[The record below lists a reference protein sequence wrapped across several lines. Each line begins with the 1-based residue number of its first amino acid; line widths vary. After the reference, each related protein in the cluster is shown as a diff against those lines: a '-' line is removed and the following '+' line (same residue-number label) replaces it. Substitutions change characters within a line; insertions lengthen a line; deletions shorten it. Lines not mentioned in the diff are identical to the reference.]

1 MRKNSVISR
10 SLEIGCSASLLLLL
24 PLTTFTVQAQATPEV
39 VTPASTVNEA
49 AGVASSSNAPAT
61 TASMSKK
68 EATTVSGPALVNLPA
83 TVTPGIEPRPVEPVE
98 TVSREPSATIEKVDD
113 VAPTAGVEGG
123 IEAPAAAPAATVDPT
138 ATISAPVSPAAA
150 QRPVIASAS
159 VDAAGAAAA
168 AASVET
174 SSTTSPPAEPE
185 ASSEPAPVAPRPLPI
200 PTLANDNNQIERQLG
215 ARCPNDLA
223 ARLATQAD
231 LLIGACQGTLP
242 PHLSALL
249 VSIPEQQLL
258 LPRTWRERQ
267 VSQKGWFKAVPG
279 YGLRP
284 DFLAV
289 QGDVWVR
296 SFEGADPS
304 TTAYLVSG
312 PFACA
317 DSRSPDAE
325 PVKTVRLP
333 AGSCREGLVQQRV
346 YRVSAGAAPVDI
358 TQQALPAEPLL
369 SDADRKRYGAD
380 GARVQLDAGKLQFGP
395 ALRWYVDVGTTE
407 KPEPRSY
414 GEWGRLHLGFAVWNG
429 ERFEPR
435 DTVPRAV
442 WPCDPVAPGDASC
455 GAYADAG
462 RDPFIV
468 VGASA
473 QGVTATP

>member
-1 MRKNSVISR
+1 MRNLLVLSR
-10 SLEIGCSASLLLLL
+10 SSGVRLPACFLVLLPIAFCSAHAQTAAVVDEGGGAAS
-24 PLTTFTVQAQATPEV
+24 PVGVPAAAESTGVQEVAAVAQ
-39 VTPASTVNEA
+39 
-49 AGVASSSNAPAT
+49 
-61 TASMSKK
+61 
-68 EATTVSGPALVNLPA
+68 PALVNLPA
-83 TVTPGIEPRPVEPVE
+83 TVTPGIEPRPVEPAPSRPATAVDEVE
-98 TVSREPSATIEKVDD
+98 AEASILSD
-113 VAPTAGVEGG
+113 PTAAD
-123 IEAPAAAPAATVDPT
+123 APAAAPAAPIGAASVAGVLHAAQPP
-138 ATISAPVSPAAA
+138 ASPSAPVNADTATVAADTAAA
-150 QRPVIASAS
+150 VGPRG
-159 VDAAGAAAA
+159 D
-168 AASVET
+168 
-174 SSTTSPPAEPE
+174 SSPLV
-185 ASSEPAPVAPRPLPI
+185 EPAPVAPRPLPI

-231 LLIGACQGTLP
+231 LLIGACQGSLP

-296 SFEGADPS
+296 SFESADPS
-304 TTAYLVSG
+304 TTVYLVSG

-317 DSRSPDAE
+317 DNRGPDAE
-325 PVKTVRLP
+325 QVKTVRLP

-395 ALRWYVDVGTTE
+395 AVRWYVDVGTTE

-473 QGVTATP
+473 PGVTATP

>member
-1 MRKNSVISR
+1 
-10 SLEIGCSASLLLLL
+10 
-24 PLTTFTVQAQATPEV
+24 
-39 VTPASTVNEA
+39 
-49 AGVASSSNAPAT
+49 
-61 TASMSKK
+61 MSDQ
-68 EATTVSGPALVNLPA
+68 EATTVAGPALVNLPA

-98 TVSREPSATIEKVDD
+98 PVSREPSAAIEEVDD
-113 VAPTAGVEGG
+113 VAPTASVEGAV
-123 IEAPAAAPAATVDPT
+123 EASAAMPAATVDP
-138 ATISAPVSPAAA
+138 APAVAAPVSAAAA
-150 QRPVIASAS
+150 QRPVIPSAS
-159 VDAAGAAAA
+159 VDAAASAAAAAA
-168 AASVET
+168 AASMET
-174 SSTTSPPAEPE
+174 PSMSSPPAGPEP
-185 ASSEPAPVAPRPLPI
+185 SSEPVPVAPRPLVI

-223 ARLATQAD
+223 ARLASQAD

-242 PHLSALL
+242 AHLSTLL
-249 VSIPEQQLL
+249 VAIPEQQLL
-258 LPRTWRERQ
+258 LPRAWRERQ
-267 VSQKGWFKAVPG
+267 VGQKGWFKAVPG

-304 TTAYLVSG
+304 TTVYLVSG

-317 DSRSPDAE
+317 DNRGPDAE

-395 ALRWYVDVGTTE
+395 AVRWYVDVGTTE

>member
-1 MRKNSVISR
+1 MV
-10 SLEIGCSASLLLLL
+10 
-24 PLTTFTVQAQATPEV
+24 
-39 VTPASTVNEA
+39 
-49 AGVASSSNAPAT
+49 
-61 TASMSKK
+61 
-68 EATTVSGPALVNLPA
+68 
-83 TVTPGIEPRPVEPVE
+83 
-98 TVSREPSATIEKVDD
+98 
-113 VAPTAGVEGG
+113 
-123 IEAPAAAPAATVDPT
+123 
-138 ATISAPVSPAAA
+138 
-150 QRPVIASAS
+150 
-159 VDAAGAAAA
+159 
-168 AASVET
+168 
-174 SSTTSPPAEPE
+174 
-185 ASSEPAPVAPRPLPI
+185 EPAPVAPRPLPI

-249 VSIPEQQLL
+249 VAIPEQQLL

-267 VSQKGWFKAVPG
+267 VSQKAWFKAVPG

-304 TTAYLVSG
+304 TTVYLVSG

-317 DSRSPDAE
+317 DNRSPDAE
-325 PVKTVRLP
+325 PAKTVRLP
-333 AGSCREGLVQQRV
+333 AGSCREGLVQHRV

-369 SDADRKRYGAD
+369 SDAYRKRYGAD

-435 DTVPRAV
+435 DTVPRVV

>member
-1 MRKNSVISR
+1 
-10 SLEIGCSASLLLLL
+10 
-24 PLTTFTVQAQATPEV
+24 V
-39 VTPASTVNEA
+39 VPA
-49 AGVASSSNAPAT
+49 
-61 TASMSKK
+61 
-68 EATTVSGPALVNLPA
+68 
-83 TVTPGIEPRPVEPVE
+83 
-98 TVSREPSATIEKVDD
+98 
-113 VAPTAGVEGG
+113 AGVEGAV
-123 IEAPAAAPAATVDPT
+123 EAPAAVPAATVDP
-138 ATISAPVSPAAA
+138 ASAVAAPVSAAAA
-150 QRPVIASAS
+150 QRPVIPSAS
-159 VDAAGAAAA
+159 VDAAAAA

-174 SSTTSPPAEPE
+174 PSTTSRPAEPE
-185 ASSEPAPVAPRPLPI
+185 ASSEPAPVASRPLPI

-249 VSIPEQQLL
+249 VAIPEQQLL
-258 LPRTWRERQ
+258 LPRAWRERQ
-267 VSQKGWFKAVPG
+267 AGQKGWYKAVPG

-304 TTAYLVSG
+304 TTVYLVSG

-317 DSRSPDAE
+317 DNRGPDAE

-346 YRVSAGAAPVDI
+346 YRVSAGGAPVDI

-395 ALRWYVDVGTTE
+395 AVRWYVDVGTTE

-435 DTVPRAV
+435 DNVPRAV

>member
-1 MRKNSVISR
+1 MRNLLVLSR
-10 SLEIGCSASLLLLL
+10 CSGVRLPACFLVLLPIAFCSAH
-24 PLTTFTVQAQATPEV
+24 AQTAAVVDEGGGAATPVDVPAAAESTSVQEV
-39 VTPASTVNEA
+39 A
-49 AGVASSSNAPAT
+49 AVAQ
-61 TASMSKK
+61 
-68 EATTVSGPALVNLPA
+68 PALVNLPA
-83 TVTPGIEPRPVEPVE
+83 TVTPGIEPRPVEPAPSRPTTVVDEVE
-98 TVSREPSATIEKVDD
+98 AE
-113 VAPTAGVEGG
+113 APTVRDPNAAD
-123 IEAPAAAPAATVDPT
+123 APAAAET
-138 ATISAPVSPAAA
+138 AAA
-150 QRPVIASAS
+150 VGPR
-159 VDAAGAAAA
+159 G
-168 AASVET
+168 E
-174 SSTTSPPAEPE
+174 SSPLV
-185 ASSEPAPVAPRPLPI
+185 EPAPVAPRPLVI

-267 VSQKGWFKAVPG
+267 VSQKAWFKAVPG

-304 TTAYLVSG
+304 TTVYLVSG

-317 DSRSPDAE
+317 DNRGPDAE

-395 ALRWYVDVGTTE
+395 AVRWYVDVGTTE

>member
-1 MRKNSVISR
+1 MK
-10 SLEIGCSASLLLLL
+10 
-24 PLTTFTVQAQATPEV
+24 PTTGAETTSE
-39 VTPASTVNEA
+39 
-49 AGVASSSNAPAT
+49 APA
-61 TASMSKK
+61 
-68 EATTVSGPALVNLPA
+68 VVPA
-83 TVTPGIEPRPVEPVE
+83 
-98 TVSREPSATIEKVDD
+98 ATIH
-113 VAPTAGVEGG
+113 AASAGA
-123 IEAPAAAPAATVDPT
+123 APAAAQLPVTSSAAVNVDASAVAAATPAT
-138 ATISAPVSPAAA
+138 ATSPSERA
-150 QRPVIASAS
+150 ASA
-159 VDAAGAAAA
+159 GL
-168 AASVET
+168 
-174 SSTTSPPAEPE
+174 
-185 ASSEPAPVAPRPLPI
+185 APVAPRPLLI

-242 PHLSALL
+242 AHLSALL
-249 VSIPEQQLL
+249 VAIPEQQLL
-258 LPRTWRERQ
+258 LPRAWRERQ
-267 VSQKGWFKAVPG
+267 VGQKGWFKAVPG

-296 SFEGADPS
+296 SFESADPS
-304 TTAYLVSG
+304 STVYLVSG

-317 DSRSPDAE
+317 DDRSPDAE
-325 PVKTVRLP
+325 PVETVRLP

-346 YRVSAGAAPVDI
+346 YRVSAGVAPVDI

-369 SDADRKRYGAD
+369 SESDQKRYAAN
-380 GARVQLDAGKLQFGP
+380 GARVQLDAAKLQYGP
-395 ALRWYVDVGTTE
+395 AVRWYVDVGTPD

-435 DTVPRAV
+435 DTVPRVV
-442 WPCDPVAPGDASC
+442 WPCDPVAPGDPSC
-455 GAYADAG
+455 GGYADAG

-468 VGASA
+468 AGASA

>member
-1 MRKNSVISR
+1 MRSIF
-10 SLEIGCSASLLLLL
+10 CASWAIPFQAALLVLVLVL
-24 PLTTFTVQAQATPEV
+24 VPIPIPDAHGRTAPETVG
-39 VTPASTVNEA
+39 A
-49 AGVASSSNAPAT
+49 A
-61 TASMSKK
+61 
-68 EATTVSGPALVNLPA
+68 PALVDLPA
-83 TVTPGIEPRPVEPVE
+83 TVTPGIVPRP
-98 TVSREPSATIEKVDD
+98 I
-113 VAPTAGVEGG
+113 
-123 IEAPAAAPAATVDPT
+123 AAAPQQPAVAAREVPDKH
-138 ATISAPVSPAAA
+138 A
-150 QRPVIASAS
+150 
-159 VDAAGAAAA
+159 
-168 AASVET
+168 
-174 SSTTSPPAEPE
+174 
-185 ASSEPAPVAPRPLPI
+185 
-200 PTLANDNNQIERQLG
+200 IERQLG

-242 PHLSALL
+242 EHLSALL
-249 VSIPEQQLL
+249 LAIPEQQLL
-258 LPRTWRERQ
+258 LPRAWRERQ
-267 VSQKGWFKAVPG
+267 VGQKGWFKAVPG
-279 YGLRP
+279 YGLSP

-304 TTAYLVSG
+304 TTVYLVSG

-317 DSRSPDAE
+317 DNRGPDAE

-346 YRVSAGAAPVDI
+346 YRVGAGAAPVDT

-395 ALRWYVDVGTTE
+395 AMRWYVDVGASE

>member
-1 MRKNSVISR
+1 
-10 SLEIGCSASLLLLL
+10 
-24 PLTTFTVQAQATPEV
+24 
-39 VTPASTVNEA
+39 
-49 AGVASSSNAPAT
+49 
-61 TASMSKK
+61 MSDL
-68 EATTVSGPALVNLPA
+68 EATAVSGPALVNLPA
-83 TVTPGIEPRPVEPVE
+83 TVTPGIEPRPVEPV
-98 TVSREPSATIEKVDD
+98 SREPSATIEKVGD
-113 VAPTAGVEGG
+113 VVPAAGVESAV
-123 IEAPAAAPAATVDPT
+123 EAPAAVPAATVDP
-138 ATISAPVSPAAA
+138 ASAVAAPVSAAAA
-150 QRPVIASAS
+150 QRPVIPSAS
-159 VDAAGAAAA
+159 VGAAAAA

-174 SSTTSPPAEPE
+174 PSTTSRPAEPE
-185 ASSEPAPVAPRPLPI
+185 ASSEPAPVASRPLPI

-249 VSIPEQQLL
+249 VAIPEQQLL
-258 LPRTWRERQ
+258 LPRAWRERQ
-267 VSQKGWFKAVPG
+267 AGQKGWYKAVPG

-289 QGDVWVR
+289 QSDVWVR

-304 TTAYLVSG
+304 TTVYLVSG

-317 DSRSPDAE
+317 DNRGTDAE

-395 ALRWYVDVGTTE
+395 ALRWYVDAGTTE

-435 DTVPRAV
+435 DTVPRVV

>member
-1 MRKNSVISR
+1 MRKNSVICR
-10 SLEIGCSASLLLLL
+10 SLEVGCSASLLLLL
-24 PLTTFTVQAQATPEV
+24 PLATFTVQAQTTPEV
-39 VTPASTVNEA
+39 VSPASAVSEA
-49 AGVASSSNAPAT
+49 AGVASPTNAPPT
-61 TASMSKK
+61 PASMSDQ
-68 EATTVSGPALVNLPA
+68 EATNVSGPALVNLPA
-83 TVTPGIEPRPVEPVE
+83 TVTPGIEPRPVEPV
-98 TVSREPSATIEKVDD
+98 SREPSATIEKVED
-113 VAPTAGVEGG
+113 VVSTADLEGAV
-123 IEAPAAAPAATVDPT
+123 EAPAAVPAATVDPT
-138 ATISAPVSPAAA
+138 ATISAPVSAAAA
-150 QRPVIASAS
+150 QRPVIPSAS
-159 VDAAGAAAA
+159 VEAAAPAA

-174 SSTTSPPAEPE
+174 PSTTSPPAEPE
-185 ASSEPAPVAPRPLPI
+185 ASSEPAHVAPRPLLI
-200 PTLANDNNQIERQLG
+200 PRLANENNQIERQLG

-304 TTAYLVSG
+304 TTVYLVSG

-317 DSRSPDAE
+317 DNRSPDAE

-435 DTVPRAV
+435 DTVPRVV

>member
-1 MRKNSVISR
+1 MRKNSVICR
-10 SLEIGCSASLLLLL
+10 SLEVGCSASLLLLL
-24 PLTTFTVQAQATPEV
+24 PLATFTVQAQTTPEV
-39 VTPASTVNEA
+39 VSPASAVSEA
-49 AGVASSSNAPAT
+49 AGVASPTNAPPT
-61 TASMSKK
+61 PASMSDQ
-68 EATTVSGPALVNLPA
+68 EATNVSGPALVNLPA
-83 TVTPGIEPRPVEPVE
+83 TVTPGIEPRPVEPV
-98 TVSREPSATIEKVDD
+98 SREPSATIEKVED
-113 VAPTAGVEGG
+113 VVSTADLEGAV
-123 IEAPAAAPAATVDPT
+123 EAPAAVPAATVDPT
-138 ATISAPVSPAAA
+138 ATISAPVSAAAA
-150 QRPVIASAS
+150 QRPVIPSAS
-159 VDAAGAAAA
+159 VEAAAPAA

-174 SSTTSPPAEPE
+174 PSTTSPPAEPE
-185 ASSEPAPVAPRPLPI
+185 ASSEPAHVAPRPLLI
-200 PTLANDNNQIERQLG
+200 PRLANENNQIERQLG

-296 SFEGADPS
+296 SLEGADPS
-304 TTAYLVSG
+304 TTVYLVSG

-317 DSRSPDAE
+317 DNRGPDAE

-435 DTVPRAV
+435 DTVPRVV

>member
-1 MRKNSVISR
+1 M
-10 SLEIGCSASLLLLL
+10 
-24 PLTTFTVQAQATPEV
+24 
-39 VTPASTVNEA
+39 
-49 AGVASSSNAPAT
+49 
-61 TASMSKK
+61 
-68 EATTVSGPALVNLPA
+68 
-83 TVTPGIEPRPVEPVE
+83 
-98 TVSREPSATIEKVDD
+98 
-113 VAPTAGVEGG
+113 
-123 IEAPAAAPAATVDPT
+123 
-138 ATISAPVSPAAA
+138 
-150 QRPVIASAS
+150 
-159 VDAAGAAAA
+159 
-168 AASVET
+168 
-174 SSTTSPPAEPE
+174 
-185 ASSEPAPVAPRPLPI
+185 

-223 ARLATQAD
+223 ARLATQGD

-242 PHLSALL
+242 AHLSALL
-249 VSIPEQQLL
+249 VAIPEQQLL
-258 LPRTWRERQ
+258 LPRAWRERQ
-267 VSQKGWFKAVPG
+267 VGQKGWFKAVPG

-296 SFEGADPS
+296 SFEGADASS
-304 TTAYLVSG
+304 TVYLVSG

-317 DSRSPDAE
+317 DNRGPDAE
-325 PVKTVRLP
+325 PVRTVRLP
-333 AGSCREGLVQQRV
+333 VGGCREGLVQQRV
-346 YRVSAGAAPVDI
+346 YRVSAGAVPLDI

-380 GARVQLDAGKLQFGP
+380 GARVQLDAGKLQYGP
-395 ALRWYVDVGTTE
+395 AVRWYVDVGTTE

-468 VGASA
+468 VGAWA

>member
-1 MRKNSVISR
+1 
-10 SLEIGCSASLLLLL
+10 
-24 PLTTFTVQAQATPEV
+24 
-39 VTPASTVNEA
+39 
-49 AGVASSSNAPAT
+49 
-61 TASMSKK
+61 
-68 EATTVSGPALVNLPA
+68 
-83 TVTPGIEPRPVEPVE
+83 VTPGIEPRPVEPVE
-98 TVSREPSATIEKVDD
+98 PVNREPSATIEEVEV
-113 VAPTAGVEGG
+113 VAPTASVE
-123 IEAPAAAPAATVDPT
+123 ANAQTPAAVPAATVDSEP
-138 ATISAPVSPAAA
+138 AVVAPVAHAAA
-150 QRPVIASAS
+150 KLPVIPSAS
-159 VDAAGAAAA
+159 VDAEPTAAAA
-168 AASVET
+168 AAAVNAP
-174 SSTTSPPAEPE
+174 SSTTPPAES
-185 ASSEPAPVAPRPLPI
+185 AGSTEPASVAPRPLLI

-304 TTAYLVSG
+304 TTVYLVSG

-317 DSRSPDAE
+317 DNRGPDAE

-395 ALRWYVDVGTTE
+395 AVRWYVD
-407 KPEPRSY
+407 
-414 GEWGRLHLGFAVWNG
+414 LGFAVWNG
-429 ERFEPR
+429 ERFEPL

-468 VGASA
+468 VGAAA

>member
-1 MRKNSVISR
+1 MRNSLPFSR
-10 SLEIGCSASLLLLL
+10 GSAVRFPACFLVLLPIAFCSAH
-24 PLTTFTVQAQATPEV
+24 AQT
-39 VTPASTVNEA
+39 STVAHKGGGAETPVDVPA
-49 AGVASSSNAPAT
+49 AAAPTTGQEVA
-61 TASMSKK
+61 
-68 EATTVSGPALVNLPA
+68 TVGESALVDLPA
-83 TVTPGIEPRPVEPVE
+83 TVTPGIEPRPVE
-98 TVSREPSATIEKVDD
+98 
-113 VAPTAGVEGG
+113 VAPSSPTTA
-123 IEAPAAAPAATVDPT
+123 VDEVK
-138 ATISAPVSPAAA
+138 A
-150 QRPVIASAS
+150 
-159 VDAAGAAAA
+159 D
-168 AASVET
+168 
-174 SSTTSPPAEPE
+174 
-185 ASSEPAPVAPRPLPI
+185 APVAPPPLHI
-200 PTLANDNNQIERQLG
+200 PTLANDNNQIERKLG

-242 PHLSALL
+242 AHLSALL
-249 VSIPEQQLL
+249 VAIPEQQLL
-258 LPRTWRERQ
+258 LPRVWRERQ
-267 VSQKGWFKAVPG
+267 VGQKGWFKAVPG
-279 YGLRP
+279 HGLRP

-304 TTAYLVSG
+304 STVYLVSG

-317 DSRSPDAE
+317 DNRSPDAE
-325 PVKTVRLP
+325 PAKTVRLP
-333 AGSCREGLVQQRV
+333 AGSCREGVVQQRV

-369 SDADRKRYGAD
+369 WDADRKRYGAD

-395 ALRWYVDVGTTE
+395 AVRWYVDVGTTE

>member
-1 MRKNSVISR
+1 MRNVLSR
-10 SLEIGCSASLLLLL
+10 CSAVRYQASLLVLL
-24 PLTTFTVQAQATPEV
+24 PFAISNAQGQAALDAAPV
-39 VTPASTVNEA
+39 ANEA
-49 AGVASSSNAPAT
+49 ARSASPVEVPATAAFSSGQEAATISAPA
-61 TASMSKK
+61 
-68 EATTVSGPALVNLPA
+68 LINLPA
-83 TVTPGIEPRPVEPVE
+83 TVTPGIEPRPVEAESHGPSTTVVSTTATGSVE
-98 TVSREPSATIEKVDD
+98 ATVD
-113 VAPTAGVEGG
+113 APTAVPVAA
-123 IEAPAAAPAATVDPT
+123 IDPASAGAAPT
-138 ATISAPVSPAAA
+138 AV
-150 QRPVIASAS
+150 QRPVIPSAAVNVDTAS
-159 VDAAGAAAA
+159 VAADTAATVTPTSEPAA
-168 AASVET
+168 
-174 SSTTSPPAEPE
+174 PAEPV
-185 ASSEPAPVAPRPLPI
+185 PVAPRPLLI
-200 PTLANDNNQIERQLG
+200 PSLANDNNQIERQLG

-223 ARLATQAD
+223 ARLATQGD

-242 PHLSALL
+242 AHLSALL
-249 VSIPEQQLL
+249 VAIPEQQLL
-258 LPRTWRERQ
+258 LPRAWRERQ
-267 VSQKGWFKAVPG
+267 VGQKGWFKAVPG

-296 SFEGADPS
+296 SFEGADPTS
-304 TTAYLVSG
+304 TVYLVSG

-317 DSRSPDAE
+317 DDRSPDAE

-333 AGSCREGLVQQRV
+333 TGSCREGLVQQRV
-346 YRVSAGAAPVDI
+346 YRVSAGVAPVDI

-369 SDADRKRYGAD
+369 SESDQKRYGAN
-380 GARVQLDAGKLQFGP
+380 GARVQLDAAKLQYGP
-395 ALRWYVDVGTTE
+395 AVRWYVDVGTAD

-455 GAYADAG
+455 GGYADAG

-468 VGASA
+468 AGASA

>member
-1 MRKNSVISR
+1 MRRNSALSR
-10 SLEIGCSASLLLLL
+10 YTAVSCSVSLLLLL
-24 PLTTFTVQAQATPEV
+24 PLATCTAQAQS
-39 VTPASTVNEA
+39 ASQAVGAGSAVKEA
-49 AGVASSSNAPAT
+49 ALAASPVNAAAT
-61 TASMSKK
+61 AAPMGDQ
-68 EATTVSGPALVNLPA
+68 EATTSSAPALVNLPA
-83 TVTPGIEPRPVEPVE
+83 TVTPGVEPRPVEP
-98 TVSREPSATIEKVDD
+98 VSREPSATIENVED
-113 VAPTAGVEGG
+113 VAPIASVEATV
-123 IEAPAAAPAATVDPT
+123 ETPAAAPAATVDP
-138 ATISAPVSPAAA
+138 APAGAAPLVPAAA
-150 QRPVIASAS
+150 NVPVIPAASMQVEATAAFAAADTPSMTNPSAEPAASAK
-159 VDAAGAAAA
+159 
-168 AASVET
+168 
-174 SSTTSPPAEPE
+174 
-185 ASSEPAPVAPRPLPI
+185 PAPVAPRPLPI

-249 VSIPEQQLL
+249 VAIPEQQLL

-267 VSQKGWFKAVPG
+267 VSQKAWFKAVPG

-296 SFEGADPS
+296 SFQGADPS
-304 TTAYLVSG
+304 TTVYLVSG

-317 DSRSPDAE
+317 DNRSPDAE
-325 PVKTVRLP
+325 PAKTVRLP
-333 AGSCREGLVQQRV
+333 AGNCREGLVQQRV
-346 YRVSAGAAPVDI
+346 YRVSAGGAPVDI

-395 ALRWYVDVGTTE
+395 AVRWYVDVGTTE

>member
-1 MRKNSVISR
+1 MV
-10 SLEIGCSASLLLLL
+10 
-24 PLTTFTVQAQATPEV
+24 
-39 VTPASTVNEA
+39 
-49 AGVASSSNAPAT
+49 
-61 TASMSKK
+61 
-68 EATTVSGPALVNLPA
+68 
-83 TVTPGIEPRPVEPVE
+83 
-98 TVSREPSATIEKVDD
+98 
-113 VAPTAGVEGG
+113 
-123 IEAPAAAPAATVDPT
+123 
-138 ATISAPVSPAAA
+138 
-150 QRPVIASAS
+150 
-159 VDAAGAAAA
+159 
-168 AASVET
+168 
-174 SSTTSPPAEPE
+174 
-185 ASSEPAPVAPRPLPI
+185 EPAPVAPRPLVI
-200 PTLANDNNQIERQLG
+200 PTLANGNNQIERQLG

-249 VSIPEQQLL
+249 VAIPEQHLL

-304 TTAYLVSG
+304 TTVYLVSG

-317 DSRSPDAE
+317 DNRGPDAE
-325 PVKTVRLP
+325 QVKTVRLP

-395 ALRWYVDVGTTE
+395 AVRWYVDVGTTE
-407 KPEPRSY
+407 KPDPRSY

-462 RDPFIV
+462 LDPFIV

-473 QGVTATP
+473 PGVTATP

>member
-1 MRKNSVISR
+1 MRRNSVR
-10 SLEIGCSASLLLLL
+10 CRCSAVSYSVPLLLLL
-24 PLTTFTVQAQATPEV
+24 PLATCAAQAQS
-39 VTPASTVNEA
+39 ASEAVGAASAVNEA
-49 AGVASSSNAPAT
+49 ALGASPVNATAT
-61 TASMSKK
+61 AAPMGDQEAKTAS
-68 EATTVSGPALVNLPA
+68 TPVLVNLPA

-98 TVSREPSATIEKVDD
+98 PVSREPSAAIEKVDD
-113 VAPTAGVEGG
+113 
-123 IEAPAAAPAATVDPT
+123 AATVDP
-138 ATISAPVSPAAA
+138 APAVAAPVSAAAA
-150 QRPVIASAS
+150 QRPVVPSDSVEAAAS
-159 VDAAGAAAA
+159 AA
-168 AASVET
+168 AASMET
-174 SSTTSPPAEPE
+174 PSVSSPSAGPE
-185 ASSEPAPVAPRPLPI
+185 ASSEPVPVAPRPLVI
-200 PTLANDNNQIERQLG
+200 PMLANDNNQIERQLG

-242 PHLSALL
+242 AHLSALL
-249 VSIPEQQLL
+249 VAIPEQQLL
-258 LPRTWRERQ
+258 LPRAWRERQ
-267 VSQKGWFKAVPG
+267 VGQKGWFKAVPG

-304 TTAYLVSG
+304 STVYLVSG

-317 DSRSPDAE
+317 DNRGPDAE

-358 TQQALPAEPLL
+358 TQQTLPAEPLL
-369 SDADRKRYGAD
+369 SDADRKRYGAA

-395 ALRWYVDVGTTE
+395 AVRWYVDVPTTE
-407 KPEPRSY
+407 KPDPRSY

-468 VGASA
+468 ADASA

>member
-1 MRKNSVISR
+1 MRNFLVFSR
-10 SLEIGCSASLLLLL
+10 CSAVRLPACFLLLLL
-24 PLTTFTVQAQATPEV
+24 IPFCSAHAQTAAVVDEGGGAATPVDVPAAAESTSVQEV
-39 VTPASTVNEA
+39 A
-49 AGVASSSNAPAT
+49 AIAQ
-61 TASMSKK
+61 
-68 EATTVSGPALVNLPA
+68 PALVNLPA
-83 TVTPGIEPRPVEPVE
+83 TVTPGIEPRPVEPAPSRPTTVVDEVE
-98 TVSREPSATIEKVDD
+98 AEAPTVSDPN
-113 VAPTAGVEGG
+113 TAD
-123 IEAPAAAPAATVDPT
+123 APAAAET
-138 ATISAPVSPAAA
+138 AAA
-150 QRPVIASAS
+150 VGPR
-159 VDAAGAAAA
+159 G
-168 AASVET
+168 E
-174 SSTTSPPAEPE
+174 SSPLV
-185 ASSEPAPVAPRPLPI
+185 EPAPVAPRPLPI

-296 SFEGADPS
+296 SFESADPS
-304 TTAYLVSG
+304 TTVYLVSG

-317 DSRSPDAE
+317 DNRGPDAE
-325 PVKTVRLP
+325 QVKTVRLP

-395 ALRWYVDVGTTE
+395 AVRWYVDVGTTE

-473 QGVTATP
+473 PGVTATP

>member
-1 MRKNSVISR
+1 
-10 SLEIGCSASLLLLL
+10 L
-24 PLTTFTVQAQATPEV
+24 PLAICTAQAQSAPEAV
-39 VTPASTVNEA
+39 SAASAVNEA
-49 AGVASSSNAPAT
+49 ALAASPVNATATAAPMGDQEAT
-61 TASMSKK
+61 TAS
-68 EATTVSGPALVNLPA
+68 VPALVNLPA
-83 TVTPGIEPRPVEPVE
+83 TVTPGVEPRPVEP
-98 TVSREPSATIEKVDD
+98 VSREPSATIED
-113 VAPTAGVEGG
+113 VEDAAPIASVEATV
-123 IEAPAAAPAATVDPT
+123 EKPAAAPAATV
-138 ATISAPVSPAAA
+138 V
-150 QRPVIASAS
+150 
-159 VDAAGAAAA
+159 
-168 AASVET
+168 
-174 SSTTSPPAEPE
+174 
-185 ASSEPAPVAPRPLPI
+185 PAPVAAAPLVPAAANAPVIPAASMQVEATAASAAADTPSMTSPSAEPAASAEPVPIAPRPLLI

-231 LLIGACQGTLP
+231 LLIGGCQGTLP
-242 PHLSALL
+242 AHLSALL
-249 VSIPEQQLL
+249 VAIPEQQLL
-258 LPRTWRERQ
+258 LPRAWRERQ
-267 VSQKGWFKAVPG
+267 VGQKGWFKAVPG

-304 TTAYLVSG
+304 TTVYLVSG

-317 DSRSPDAE
+317 DNRGPDAE

-380 GARVQLDAGKLQFGP
+380 GARVQLDAGKLQYGP
-395 ALRWYVDVGTTE
+395 AVRWYVDVGTTE